1 MLRVKNKKNQE
12 NNKKTKIKRMR
23 TELNTKTIWNKI
35 FRYEIKKKLQKI
47 LQAKQIVIKRMRTKN
62 NRNKN

>member
-23 TELNTKTIWNKI
+23 TELNTKTI
-35 FRYEIKKKLQKI
+35 
-47 LQAKQIVIKRMRTKN
+47 
-62 NRNKN
+62 